1 MGDWEAARWPSSKMS
16 GCLVGVSAYICVGLL
31 KIYFLTH
38 PCWILKKV
46 SRNQFSSSLSA
57 NQTLIRWKLQGTQAH
72 PKGSK
77 VSLISEFLLKLSP
90 SKHPHFMPLTLILIQ
105 QDICSLPPVTAPY
118 PIEVT
123 FLKRSLQNVAFEV
136 LTFLTIPSPFIAAL
150 SYFFWMAASVEL
162 FIIHGSFEQ
171 GRHFFSKRK
180 PEMILR

>member
-1 MGDWEAARWPSSKMS
+1 MDRWEPERQPVTFLQNVWLS
-16 GCLVGVSAYICVGLL
+16 GWSAGLHLCWTSQDIFFDPAVSLQ
-31 KIYFLTH
+31 
-38 PCWILKKV
+38 CWILKKE
-46 SRNQFSSSLSA
+46 SRDQFSSSLSA
-57 NQTLIRWKLQGTQAH
+57 NQTLILWKLQGAHAH
-72 PKGSK
+72 PKGSM
-77 VSLISEFLLKLSP
+77 VSLISGFL
-90 SKHPHFMPLTLILIQ
+90 PLTLILIQ

-136 LTFLTIPSPFIAAL
+136 LTFLTIPSLFIAAL